1 MTNYNFI
8 KSITSKDFN
17 QSQEAIKNLI
27 NSKNLTL
34 YSELSEKSE
43 FIFPFI
49 KERII
54 KNFVNLINKNNLD
67 NIFEFTKIYSF
78 DFESLIVLSWVKY
91 ADEDLT
97 DEILELFEKGTQE
110 QKAYCAKYFSYIKDS
125 LALDLLE
132 KNAHSDFEPLRT
144 NCAITLS
151 SFGSEK
157 IIEDM
162 KQIIETSDDA
172 FKQLSALQFLTA
184 YNNENLIDYIAQ
196 KAYNNPFAV
205 EILTSLKN
213 FYSLET
219 LKKNLSIEDLSR
231 IFGIFIENY
240 PENISLDTIFQYE
253 IFDFIDLLNSKET
266 NNQYIENILFI
277 AKNKFVEF
285 LNNEIYNFDL
295 DKNTKDELKNIVNLL
310 SQFDFNFISLKEE
323 LDFYNSKQY
332 RYDAALSVIKE
343 AKLEKYGKILADLI
357 NENKL
362 DFILLS
368 KTALV
373 LKELNK
379 ENLINKSVIEKLDN
393 ENVKALILSVL

>member
-34 YSELSEKSE
+34 FSELSEKSE

-49 KERII
+49 KEKII

-78 DFESLIVLSWVKY
+78 DFESLIILSWVKF
-91 ADEDLT
+91 ANEDLT

-151 SFGSEK
+151 SFGSGK
-157 IIEDM
+157 IINDM

-172 FKQLSALQFLTA
+172 FKQLNALQFLTA
-184 YNNENLIDYIAQ
+184 YNNENLIYYITQ
-196 KAYNNPFAV
+196 KAYNNPFVV

-213 FYSLET
+213 FYSLEV

-231 IFGIFIENY
+231 IFG
-240 PENISLDTIFQYE
+240 
-253 IFDFIDLLNSKET
+253 
-266 NNQYIENILFI
+266 
-277 AKNKFVEF
+277 
-285 LNNEIYNFDL
+285 
-295 DKNTKDELKNIVNLL
+295 
-310 SQFDFNFISLKEE
+310 
-323 LDFYNSKQY
+323 
-332 RYDAALSVIKE
+332 
-343 AKLEKYGKILADLI
+343 KIGRAH
-357 NENKL
+357 
-362 DFILLS
+362 
-368 KTALV
+368 V
-373 LKELNK
+373 
-379 ENLINKSVIEKLDN
+379 
-393 ENVKALILSVL
+393 